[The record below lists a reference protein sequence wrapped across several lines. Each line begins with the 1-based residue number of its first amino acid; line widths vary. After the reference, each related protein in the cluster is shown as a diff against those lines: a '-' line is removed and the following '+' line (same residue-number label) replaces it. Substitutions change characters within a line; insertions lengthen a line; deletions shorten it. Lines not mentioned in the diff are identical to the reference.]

1 MTTNSMDEHPY
12 RCRVL
17 PVPEGVERPLWS
29 VMIPTYNCARYLR
42 ETLEGV
48 LAQDPGPARMQIE
61 VIDDHSTRDDPE
73 SVVRV
78 CGGDRVQFFQQPQN
92 VGHIRNFETCLQRS
106 RGRWVHLLHGDDC
119 VRPGFYERM
128 QRGFEQEPAIG
139 AAFCRPIYM
148 DENGCV
154 KEMAPLEQKESGL
167 LEDGLERL
175 SLEQRIMTPSIVVRR
190 EVYEAVGGF
199 DRRLKCSEDWE
210 MWVRIASRYPVWYE
224 TEPLAMYRMHFDSN
238 TGRHIRSGEDIS
250 FTCTAINL
258 FKPYLPP
265 AMAARVVPSA
275 KRTYAFA
282 ALEMA
287 RTTAAQGDFVSMRS
301 QIRAALRCS
310 RSRQVLGRAARLG
323 IWAARSWLRRWM
335 TGSP

>member
-1 MTTNSMDEHPY
+1 MTESDRGEHPY
-12 RCRVL
+12 RCRV
-17 PVPEGVERPLWS
+17 PRVPEGMERPLWS

-61 VIDDHSTRDDPE
+61 VVDDHSTRDDPE
-73 SVVRV
+73 SVLRA
-78 CGGDRVQFFQQPQN
+78 CGGDRVQFFRQAQN

-106 RGRWVHLLHGDDC
+106 RGLWVHLLHGDDC

-128 QRGFEQEPAIG
+128 QRAFDREPAVG
-139 AAFCRPIYM
+139 AAFCRPVYM
-148 DENGCV
+148 DENGHM
-154 KEMAPLEQKESGL
+154 KGLAPLEQGESGI
-167 LEDGLERL
+167 LENGLERL

-190 EVYEAVGGF
+190 EVYEILGGF

-250 FTCTAINL
+250 FTCMAIDL
-258 FKPYLPP
+258 FKEYLPP
-265 AMAARVVPSA
+265 ALAARVVSSA

-287 RTTAAQGDFVSMRS
+287 RTTAAQGDYLSMRS

-310 RSRQVLGRAARLG
+310 CSRHVLWRAGRLG
-323 IWAARSWLRRWM
+323 LWAARRWLHGRIA
-335 TGSP
+335 GSP